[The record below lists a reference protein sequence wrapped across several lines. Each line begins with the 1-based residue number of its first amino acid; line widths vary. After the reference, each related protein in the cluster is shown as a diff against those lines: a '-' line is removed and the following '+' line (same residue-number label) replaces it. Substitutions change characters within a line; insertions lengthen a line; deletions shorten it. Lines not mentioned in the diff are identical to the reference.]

1 MLTKSEQ
8 DLRTFMAI
16 AQAVAIEEAKTM
28 PTTPDIQRR
37 AAALVQSARER
48 VARMRRDELAA
59 RPSNVVVGA
68 IRDSIRKLS
77 RSEVVERLSALWK
90 MHPEMQFAHR
100 ECEQMTDDDLRS
112 ALEDAETLIAPKE

>member
-1 MLTKSEQ
+1 MLTKSER
-8 DLRTFMAI
+8 DLNTLMAI

-37 AAALVQSARER
+37 AAALVQFARER
-48 VARMRRDELAA
+48 VAAMRREDLAT

-77 RSEVVERLSALWK
+77 RSEVVARLSALWTV
-90 MHPEMQFAHR
+90 HPEMQFAHR
-100 ECEQMTDDDLRS
+100 DCERMTDDDLRS
-112 ALEDAETLIAPKE
+112 ALEDAETLVASKD